1 MDRFRDDEHREI
13 DKPKSSMMLNRSM
26 TLHNAAN
33 PIEFPEKPVYFY
45 PSPPSIKRNG
55 SVKKLH
61 TSPSGSMGTS
71 FKGTV
76 KKLCSLFESRKPSNL
91 QPQSPTK
98 PAKSFNSDSRVS
110 SFSDLGFTLP
120 GTKDSV
126 VIYFTSL
133 RGIRRTFE
141 DCYTAR
147 MILKSYQVKIDERD
161 ISMDSA
167 FKKELQNV
175 LDQKNVNLPQVFI
188 KGKYIGGSE
197 VIKQLN
203 EMGELSKLLRG
214 LPLRPPGYMC
224 EGCGDMRFLPCS
236 HCDGSRKYFDE
247 DEGQLRRCPD
257 CNENGLVR
265 CPLCCS

>member
-1 MDRFRDDEHREI
+1 MDRFRDDEIH
-13 DKPKSSMMLNRSM
+13 KPKSSAMLNRSM
-26 TLHNAAN
+26 TVHNTAN
-33 PIEFPEKPVYFY
+33 PIESPEKTVYFY
-45 PSPPSIKRNG
+45 PSPPSIERHG

-61 TSPSGSMGTS
+61 TSSLGSS

-98 PAKSFNSDSRVS
+98 PVKSFNSDSRVP
-110 SFSDLGFTLP
+110 SFSDFGCTLP
-120 GTKDSV
+120 GTEDSV
-126 VIYFTSL
+126 VVYFTSL

-141 DCYTAR
+141 DCYTVR
-147 MILKSYQVKIDERD
+147 MILKSFRVKIDERD

-167 FKKELQNV
+167 YKKELQNV
-175 LDQKNVNLPQVFI
+175 LGQKNVTLPQVFI
-188 KGKYIGGSE
+188 KGKYVGGAE

-203 EMGELSKLLRG
+203 EVGELSKLLRG
-214 LPLRPPGYMC
+214 LPLRPPGYTC
-224 EGCGDMRFLPCS
+224 EGCGDLRFLPCS
-236 HCDGSRKYFDE
+236 NCDGSKKYFDE
-247 DEGQLRRCPD
+247 DEGQLRRCSQ

>member
-1 MDRFRDDEHREI
+1 MDRFRDDEHR
-13 DKPKSSMMLNRSM
+13 KPKASMLNRSI
-26 TLHNAAN
+26 TVHNAAN

-45 PSPPSIKRNG
+45 PSPPSIERNG

-61 TSPSGSMGTS
+61 TSSLGSMGTS

-98 PAKSFNSDSRVS
+98 PAKSEPRVS
-110 SFSDLGFTLP
+110 DLP
-120 GTKDSV
+120 GTEDSV

-141 DCYTAR
+141 DCYTSR
-147 MILKSYQVKIDERD
+147 MILKSFRVKIDERD

-167 FKKELQNV
+167 YKKELQNV
-175 LDQKNVNLPQVFI
+175 LGQKNVTLPQVFI
-188 KGKYIGGSE
+188 KGKYIGGAE

-203 EMGELSKLLRG
+203 EVGELSKLLRG
-214 LPLRPPGYMC
+214 LPLRPLGYTC

-236 HCDGSRKYFDE
+236 KCDGSRKYFDE
-247 DEGQLRRCPD
+247 DEEQLKRCPE